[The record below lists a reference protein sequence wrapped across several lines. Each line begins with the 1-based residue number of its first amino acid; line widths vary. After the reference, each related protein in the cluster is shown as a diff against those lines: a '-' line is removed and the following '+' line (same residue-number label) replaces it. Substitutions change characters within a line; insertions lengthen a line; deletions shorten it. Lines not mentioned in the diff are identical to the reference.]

1 MSNIGDMIESLFP
14 AFIFIPFIAF
24 IIVTRVLGRAL
35 SKQTTQRDSS
45 GRPAN
50 RPGVPQPG
58 LHPAS
63 RQGASNHRAAVSSRH
78 QISSASVPDPAEIPK
93 DQEQPLT
100 VLSLNRNNRNK
111 KATISVP
118 LTASALQQAVVMK
131 EILDRPRFRTGGRV
145 R

>member
-24 IIVTRVLGRAL
+24 IIVTRVLGRAM

-50 RPGVPQPG
+50 RPGVPQSGARPA
-58 LHPAS
+58 PRQTAS
-63 RQGASNHRAAVSSRH
+63 RPRTAVSSRP
-78 QISSASVPDPAEIPK
+78 QTVSSPVPAPAAVP
-93 DQEQPLT
+93 QEQEHPLE
-100 VLSLNRNNRNK
+100 VLSLK
-111 KATISVP
+111 KNSQKKSATISVP
-118 LTASALQQAVVMK
+118 LNISALQQAVVMK
-131 EILDRPRFRTGGRV
+131 EILDRPRSRTGGRI